1 MALSFNG
8 DTKIITLSTGTTSL
22 SVRDLWSRW
31 VDWVSIGDNSKYR
44 IAMEQVGGN
53 TIDAT
58 AGTFIPIYAFLVN
71 GWRIK
76 PQESDHTLNVVDG
89 ILLVEGGG
97 DPFIST
103 LGDYTVRINY
113 QQPVQAITVSTAGG
127 AGGGTFDP
135 DDLLDAPN
143 SIENGVTLRQALRA
157 ILAVTT
163 GKADSVTPT
172 IIKFRD
178 TNDTVDRVT
187 MTVNSNGE
195 RLNVDLDL

>member
-76 PQESDHTLNVVDG
+76 PQESDHILNVVDG

-127 AGGGTFDP
+127 GGTFDP

-143 SIENGVTLRQALRA
+143 GIEDGITLRQALRA

-195 RLNVDLDL
+195 RSNVDLDL